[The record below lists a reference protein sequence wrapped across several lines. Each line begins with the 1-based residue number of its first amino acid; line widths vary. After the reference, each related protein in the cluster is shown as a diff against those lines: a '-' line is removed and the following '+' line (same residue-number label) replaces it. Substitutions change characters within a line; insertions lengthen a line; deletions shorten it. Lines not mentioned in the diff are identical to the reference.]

1 MRLENNNDS
10 TKGVL
15 NGIVKAA
22 DIITS
27 TMGGSGKNVLMF
39 EKKNLQFTKDGV
51 SVAKKIQ
58 FKDPEEDAGAQML
71 ITAANKTVNECG
83 DGTTLTSLF
92 TKEFVS
98 RLFTICETNP
108 INETLDLWRNQ
119 IQLVVDELVKRS
131 TKIESLDD
139 IYNIALTSCKNER
152 LAKYIYEIYRKV
164 GLKASI
170 SVQLS
175 DHSPATYYEITK
187 GLNFDGG
194 LIHPLFANQ
203 TNGTFQAEKPVI
215 WITDEVLGKMEDY
228 IEAINDLHEE
238 GIPLVII
245 ARDYSDSFIR
255 YALTNKN
262 AKNLQICLLKLPG
275 WGAGVKE
282 NIKDIKA
289 FLGTNGACNKI
300 TVTSTDFTIYNNP
313 DSKKIRNRVKQLE
326 AQSEAATE
334 DFDVKDYAKRIDCL
348 NQTSAIIYVGGRTLA
363 NAQEEFDRIE
373 DAIGACKTAVKGG
386 YVKGAGA
393 ELIQIGDLHDW
404 VSEFKQI
411 LYSPAYKILA
421 NANIPND
428 FSVHN
433 GMPFNVKT
441 KKQDLTLLDPT
452 NVIINALLNSFAL
465 AELLINTSYILHD

>member
-15 NGIVKAA
+15 NGIYKASN
-22 DIITS
+22 IITS

-92 TKEFVS
+92 TQEFVS
-98 RLFTICETNP
+98 KLFTLCETAP
-108 INETLDLWRNQ
+108 INETLDQWRNQ
-119 IQLVVDELVKRS
+119 IQMVVDELVKRS
-131 TKIESLDD
+131 TKIESLDE
-139 IYNIALTSCKNER
+139 ILNIAMTSCKSEN
-152 LAKYIYEIYRKV
+152 LARYIYEIYRKV

-175 DHSPATYYEITK
+175 DHSPSTYYEITK

-194 LIHPLFANQ
+194 LIHPLFSNQ
-203 TNGTFQAEKPVI
+203 INGTFQAEKPMI
-215 WITDEVLGKMEDY
+215 WITEEVLGRMEDY
-228 IEAINDLHEE
+228 IEAINELHEQ
-238 GIPLVII
+238 GTPLVII
-245 ARDYSDSFIR
+245 AKDYSDSFIR

-289 FLGTNGACNKI
+289 FIKTGGFVNKI

-313 DSKKIRNRVKQLE
+313 DTKKIRTRVKQLE
-326 AQSEAATE
+326 SQMEAATE
-334 DFDVKDYAKRIDCL
+334 EFDVKDYLKRIDNL

-386 YVKGAGA
+386 YVRGAGA
-393 ELIQIGDLHDW
+393 ELFDISNNSKFT
-404 VSEFKQI
+404 SEFTDV
-411 LYSPAYKILA
+411 LCSPIYKILR
-421 NANIPND
+421 NANISNLD
-428 FSVHN
+428 IN
-433 GMPFNVKT
+433 TIPFNVKT
-441 KKQDLTLLDPT
+441 KQLDPTLLDPT

>member
-15 NGIVKAA
+15 NGIYKASN
-22 DIITS
+22 IITS

-92 TKEFVS
+92 TQEFVS
-98 RLFTICETNP
+98 KLFTLCETAP
-108 INETLDLWRNQ
+108 INETLDQWRNQ
-119 IQLVVDELVKRS
+119 IQMVVDELVKRS
-131 TKIESLDD
+131 TKIESLDE
-139 IYNIALTSCKNER
+139 ILNIAMTSCKSEN
-152 LAKYIYEIYRKV
+152 LARYIYEIYRKV

-175 DHSPATYYEITK
+175 DHSPSTYYEITK

-194 LIHPLFANQ
+194 LIHPLFSNQ
-203 TNGTFQAEKPVI
+203 INGTFQAEKPMI
-215 WITDEVLGKMEDY
+215 WITEEVLGRMEDY
-228 IEAINDLHEE
+228 IEAINDLHEQ
-238 GIPLVII
+238 GTPLVII
-245 ARDYSDSFIR
+245 AKDYSDSFIR

-289 FLGTNGACNKI
+289 FIKTGGFVNKI

-313 DSKKIRNRVKQLE
+313 DTKKIRTRVKQLE
-326 AQSEAATE
+326 SQMEAATE
-334 DFDVKDYAKRIDCL
+334 EFDVKDYLKRIDNL

-386 YVKGAGA
+386 YVRGAGA
-393 ELIQIGDLHDW
+393 ELFDISNNSKFT
-404 VSEFKQI
+404 SEFTNV
-411 LYSPAYKILA
+411 LCSPIYKILR
-421 NANIPND
+421 NANISDLDINTI
-428 FSVHN
+428 
-433 GMPFNVKT
+433 PFNVKT
-441 KKQDLTLLDPT
+441 KQLDPTLLDPT